1 MLRQAS
7 VLLMWFISAASSALE
22 VTPYIVNGTIAN
34 ISNYPSFASLFYRS
48 DTQYSPSS
56 FCGATMIN
64 SQFVLTSAH
73 CLQNNDEILL
83 HTVVSPNLED
93 ESNFL
98 SSTQAK
104 ASEFYYPDT
113 FVNSSTELWRDDIAI
128 IKLESPLPVSDFQY
142 LLNST
147 VNNNFPA
154 DGDFRAVGHGY
165 VQSDDPGGT
174 ELLETQ
180 LTIISTSQC
189 RAVFGTKITDKQLCF
204 GSPAVTTETQ
214 NSICA
219 GDSGGPVY
227 YYYGGEYIQVGVA
240 SFGLQTCGDS
250 RYSVTSV
257 FTDIYDYQGWIIKV
271 LNGQIEPKIY
281 IDTSSGERVL
291 VRNESTTPSIN
302 VANVFSGQSDS
313 GSLSIVSL
321 FGLMLAFLLRSGA
334 LNRSKRLKRAI
345 IKNKTLT

>member
-7 VLLMWFISAASSALE
+7 VLMMWLISTASSALE
-22 VTPYIVNGTIAN
+22 VSPYIVNGSIAN

-64 SQFVLTSAH
+64 SRFVLTSAH
-73 CLQNNDEILL
+73 CLQSDDEILL
-83 HTVVSPNLED
+83 HTVVAPNLED

-147 VNNNFPA
+147 FNNNFPA
-154 DGDFRAVGHGY
+154 DGEFRAVGHGY

-174 ELLETQ
+174 ELLDTQ
-180 LTIISTSQC
+180 LTIMSTAQC
-189 RAVFGTKITDKQLCF
+189 RAVFGSKITDKQLCF
-204 GSPAVTTETQ
+204 GSPTVTTETQ

-240 SFGLQTCGDS
+240 SFGLQRCGDPN
-250 RYSVTSV
+250 YSVTSV
-257 FTDIYDYQGWIIKV
+257 FTDIYDYQGWINQV
-271 LNGQIEPKIY
+271 LSGQIEPKIY
-281 IDTSSGERVL
+281 IDTSTGERVL
-291 VRNESTTPSIN
+291 VRNESQTPAIN
-302 VANVFSGQSDS
+302 VANVFSGES
-313 GSLSIVSL
+313 GSGSMSIVSL
-321 FGLMLAFLLRSGA
+321 FGLMFAFLLRNGTLSK
-334 LNRSKRLKRAI
+334 SKRLKKAI